1 MERKTNNSNKRIAIN
16 SLTSLLSAV
25 CLCGIVLSIFGTIC
39 LIRILL
45 SNTSKVIEENQI
57 TVVTTIA
64 IQEYDQPEMA
74 EETTATYED
83 VSTIDDT
90 METSVITEQDI
101 ANRSRSIDGVIYDDS
116 VKPSDLEFMKYID
129 DEVTDLDDD
138 QLEYIVKIGNE
149 NHINPYLI
157 AAIIYTESRGHSDVY
172 NSGGYRGYGGIGNEF
187 GSHIYENFLGMG
199 EYDHDM
205 AFDPYTN
212 ILIIGSGLNYLMSED
227 GYNYDIYDALQFYS
241 GTGDDWW
248 YINKCSE
255 RLEETGGP
263 TLDEIYQ
270 EYLNNQEV

>member
-1 MERKTNNSNKRIAIN
+1 MERKTNKSNKTIVAN
-16 SLTSLLSAV
+16 SLTTLLSVV
-25 CLCGIVLSIFGTIC
+25 CLCGIILAIFGTIC
-39 LIRILL
+39 LVRIIL
-45 SNTSKVIEENQI
+45 SNTSRVIEENQVN
-57 TVVTTIA
+57 VVTSITIP
-64 IQEYDQPEMA
+64 EYDQPIIS
-74 EETTATYED
+74 ETTSVLTED
-83 VSTIDDT
+83 II
-90 METSVITEQDI
+90 ETSEITEQDI
-101 ANRSRSIDGVIYDDS
+101 SNRSRSIEGVIYNDS
-116 VKPSDLEFMKYID
+116 IKASDLEFMKFID
-129 DEVTDLDDD
+129 NEVTDLDDD
-138 QLEYIVKIGNE
+138 QLEYLVKVGND

-187 GSHIYENFLGMG
+187 GTHIYENFLEMG
-199 EYDHDM
+199 EYDHNM

-212 ILIIGSGLNYLMSED
+212 ILIIGSGLNYLMSEE

-248 YINKCSE
+248 YINKCIN

>member
-1 MERKTNNSNKRIAIN
+1 MERKTNNSNKIIATN
-16 SLTSLLSAV
+16 SLTSLLSV
-25 CLCGIVLSIFGTIC
+25 ICLCGIVLAIFGTIC

-57 TVVTTIA
+57 TVVTTIETP
-64 IQEYDQPEMA
+64 EYDKPVITE
-74 EETTATYED
+74 
-83 VSTIDDT
+83 S
-90 METSVITEQDI
+90 TSVIVEDTVETSIITEPDI
-101 ANRSRSIDGVIYDDS
+101 ANYSRTTDGIIYNDS

-138 QLEYIVKIGNE
+138 QLEYIVKVGNE

-172 NSGGYRGYGGIGNEF
+172 NDGGYRGYGGIGNEF
-187 GSHIYENFLGMG
+187 GSHIYENFLEMG

-248 YINKCSE
+248 YINKCIN